1 MPRAWAP
8 GLVLTAC
15 VVAYAC
21 SKARDPIVVNGSII
35 TVENQTAREWRNV
48 VVTVNDH
55 FRGGSPSLAA
65 GAMMTA
71 PLSRFETAFGQRFAI
86 GRQAVFKIEVTATD
100 AAGAAVKLQWGTNKR

>member
-1 MPRAWAP
+1 MRRAGVL
-8 GLVLTAC
+8 GLLLPLLM
-15 VVAYAC
+15 VAHAC
-21 SKARDPIVVNGSII
+21 SSAREPIVINGSII

-65 GAMMTA
+65 GAMLTA

-86 GRQAVFKIEVTATD
+86 GHQVVFKIEVTATD
-100 AAGAAVKLQWGTNKR
+100 SAGESVKLQWGTNKG